1 MSSGG
6 PSPTRRALPTTPQAS
21 SIRAEVAGQRV
32 SSSMAAYNDAR
43 TRSNAAC
50 SLMSTRPHGSYGGT
64 HQRRVAWPHV
74 SQRHGH
80 VDPARRE
87 PAMLGI
93 KSGRQPQLDNTAV
106 RPRARNRASTAR
118 NVYEHEDI
126 RRAVAHVLDSSG
138 LPGLGPNGTRASPI
152 SCRGVSSKPTRS
164 PRRPRRRDRGRL
176 PFAPRTRR

>member
-43 TRSNAAC
+43 TRSNVAC

-106 RPRARNRASTAR
+106 RPRARSRASTAR
-118 NVYEHEDI
+118 NESED
-126 RRAVAHVLDSSG
+126 RRYQRTAHRISSG
-138 LPGLGPNGTRASPI
+138 AVCRHLKHRRSGGLLHDL
-152 SCRGVSSKPTRS
+152 C
-164 PRRPRRRDRGRL
+164 RL
-176 PFAPRTRR
+176 PAGRWPPLQRHPG